1 MSRHYPFCLSTLPT
15 VCAASLA
22 LLMPASVSP
31 LLAQTAPQQTAQQ
44 AALSDHAK
52 TDNKTEQKPSA
63 ESAPP
68 QAAPT
73 AAANPA
79 AQKGITGK
87 AIDKVKE
94 VAKSA
99 GDIFSRV
106 PCLPPKGGSKSMG
119 SLPHVASKLVAGQPV
134 VIIAFGSSSTAGYG
148 ATSPDFNYPNRLAAQ
163 LRRQYPTADISV
175 VNAGKGGE
183 DAPEMMKRLQ
193 TAVIDM
199 QPDLVIWQV
208 GTNAVLRN
216 LDPGETAK
224 LVEEGIARIQ
234 AAGADVVL
242 IDPQYSPKVN
252 EHAES
257 AGKMMKLLEQ
267 GRRASQGRP
276 LPALRGDERLA
287 REAGD
292 PDREFRDRRR
302 PAHERLG
309 LRLLRATA
317 RRRHH
322 QVGRPDQARRQRARG
337 RAGVSADVID
347 VPVGWAKAR
356 MRAPV
361 PTSLSAARAAE
372 MVGTLRFAPTLQQSA
387 RPHAFSSAASKSS
400 IRSSA
405 CSSPAEKRMKP
416 SLMPSSARASGVS
429 R

>member
-1 MSRHYPFCLSTLPT
+1 MSRHYPFCLPTLPT
-15 VCAASLA
+15 VCAVSLA

-44 AALSDHAK
+44 AALSDNAK
-52 TDNKTEQKPSA
+52 TENKAEKKPPA
-63 ESAPP
+63 ESAAP
-68 QAAPT
+68 QAVPM
-73 AAANPA
+73 AANPA
-79 AQKGITGK
+79 AKGISGK

-119 SLPHVASKLVAGQPV
+119 SLPHVASKLVAGKPV

-148 ATSPDFNYPNRLAAQ
+148 ATSPEFNYPNRLAAQ

-199 QPDLVIWQV
+199 HPDLVIWQV

-224 LVEEGIARIQ
+224 LVEEGIGRIQ
-234 AAGADVVL
+234 AVGADVVL

-257 AGKMMKLLEQ
+257 AGKMMKLLSKTAE
-267 GRRASQGRP
+267 
-276 LPALRGDERLA
+276 LRKVGVFPRFAVMKDWHEKQAIPIENFVIADGLHMSDWGYACFAQLLGDDIIKSV
-287 REAGD
+287 GQIK
-292 PDREFRDRRR
+292 
-302 PAHERLG
+302 LG
-309 LRLLRATA
+309 
-317 RRRHH
+317 
-322 QVGRPDQARRQRARG
+322 VNVP
-337 RAGVSADVID
+337 ADV
-347 VPVGWAKAR
+347 
-356 MRAPV
+356 RAY
-361 PTSLSAARAAE
+361 
-372 MVGTLRFAPTLQQSA
+372 
-387 RPHAFSSAASKSS
+387 RP
-400 IRSSA
+400 
-405 CSSPAEKRMKP
+405 M
-416 SLMPSSARASGVS
+416 
-429 R
+429 